1 MNCCYKSKFKE
12 KVKIFDHGRQLLKEK
27 LNITNLIKA
36 YLDIEKL
43 KYVLMSAD
51 QLVLFELIQNPK
63 IDLDLLNE
71 KSKKIDTLAE
81 YMLNRK
87 NIASYNKDEVHK
99 IFEKVIA
106 NEDLLSKKIL
116 LAHSESL
123 F

>member
-1 MNCCYKSKFKE
+1 MKE
-12 KVKIFDHGRQLLKEK
+12 KIKVYDHATKLLREK

-43 KYVLMSAD
+43 KYVLMSSD
-51 QLVLFELIQNPK
+51 QLILFELIENPK

-81 YMLNRK
+81 YLLNKK
-87 NIASYNKDEVHK
+87 NINQYNKNELN
-99 IFEKVIA
+99 IFFEKLITSD
-106 NEDLLSKKIL
+106 DLISKKII

-123 F
+123 S